1 MRTKLKRIGS
11 AFLSFA
17 VSLQIFIGTTSWEGL
32 SLTTSADTVNADGS
46 KTVALDHCSLSRDND
61 KKFRKDITYMH
72 KSDCKFYGDESS
84 IWGWLCTC
92 PTCGRTVEV
101 AYYVYSAQVNPNDGG
116 DHCWNCFYR
125 YCDSRYDK
133 GMPNFRHNVEYC
145 IYGEWSK
152 DSSNPTAKVWP
163 LNVTTYDSLSY
174 NIKVTHPN
182 VIDVQPATKTDY
194 VRPGNKVAISITGA
208 QAGSKIKVTDTVA
221 NSERIVSVG
230 ANGIGV
236 YSFVMPEKAMSFTV
250 ERYCTASASSITYG
264 QSLNDSALTA
274 ENAPYAGHWEWDD
287 PDITPSVSDS
297 NSTSYAVSYIPD
309 DNNNA
314 VIHSTTKLAV
324 RKFLPNI
331 TAEDI
336 IASDITYGNTLAD
349 SNITCELP
357 KLNGID
363 VTGSFAWENNT
374 IAPNAGTPS
383 YNVVFTP
390 VDTANIETIMV
401 SKQITVNKAP
411 VVIDDDMRATVSA
424 MSITYEQ
431 TLADSVLSGSVP
443 RPGHYEW
450 KHPDIV
456 PTVADSNT
464 AVYDVVFIP
473 DDPNYADVDL
483 TCMLSVSKKSHT
495 FSDQDIT
502 NLSVSDL
509 IYGQT
514 LSESTI
520 SGTTP
525 VAGSYRFINGSNVP
539 TVNGTNNFAVEFVP
553 ADTDNYEI
561 SPVGDVHVT
570 VNQADPIITAEQL
583 AAMTVSEITYGQT
596 LADSTITATP
606 TTPGSFEWSDK
617 TIAPAVA
624 NSLNTDY
631 EITFT
636 PDDTINYK
644 VKKIYKTI
652 KVNPAPIILS
662 EAIKQSV
669 TATGITYGDTL
680 ADSALTGDVPQA
692 GHYKWVDNTIA
703 PSVADSNR
711 TAYDVVFVPD
721 DENYANA
728 TLTVTLT
735 ISKKAYLP
743 ADFIN
748 IQASSIVYGQSLAD
762 SDITGNAPI
771 QGSFKWVDE
780 AITPTVSGTNNFAVK
795 FVPIDTDNY
804 EIVSIGDVHVTVTP
818 ATLVVTGTGIASGTY
833 GDALNQLTISG
844 LTVKFNGTEIRG
856 SWSLVGTEIPNIP
869 DSNFYTATFTPDENA
884 DCFNTLTT
892 NVSLNI
898 IANLIISPT
907 NSGDE
912 LIYGTDYT
920 YDDTT
925 PRKLIILSSKPIT
938 IKNADPNVPIS
949 DTIKIAKD
957 IDANINLAGVNIN
970 NTCAIEIEEGS
981 TGDVTITLADGTNN
995 ILKSDTGHAG
1005 IEKNGNSEDIG
1016 KLIINGTGSLTVQGG
1031 ENAAGIGGSN
1041 GKSAANI
1048 IIDNGNINTIG
1059 GANGAGIG
1067 GGANG
1072 NGSNITINGGTVNA
1086 TGGTNAAGIGGGNG
1100 GNGENIVINN
1110 GTVNATGG
1118 ENGAGIGGGANGNGT
1133 DITVNDGTVT
1143 ATGGTNGAGIGG
1155 GATSNGENIV
1165 INNGTVIATGGENG
1179 AGIGGGQNGHGKD
1192 ITLAGGNITAT
1203 GGANASSIGGGSNG
1217 NLETLVITGGTIIAT
1232 GGAGGAGIGG
1242 GANGTS
1248 ADISIT
1254 GGSIS
1259 AEGGS
1264 YTEDGNIYTGAA
1276 IGSGVGR
1283 VNGVPVNGIPAEI
1296 VNEDQITHLL
1306 TINVPTDSTI
1316 IVDGQTIV
1324 TGLPNIGLLLEEPG
1338 PHTVTINDVTVNYI
1352 WSDHNNKW
1360 MIIPDVI
1367 APIAKTNLKYTGNAQ
1382 ELITAGS
1389 TTGGTLEYSL
1399 AETEGYSTSIPT
1411 GTQANTYTIWY
1422 RVVGNDDYTDVA
1434 PVSIQVTISR
1444 KSSSGSS
1451 GGSSGGSSSG
1461 GSGSGS
1467 SSVTGNT
1474 LLNDKPAT
1482 WNSIADEISK
1492 FSKGTSAT
1500 ISMNGETII
1509 PSEVVKAIN
1518 DTDSKITFKL
1528 DGVFSWLIDGADIN
1542 SNEPID
1548 LSINRI
1554 SGVPTTGVDGI
1565 VGTQIKLNNNAIAG
1579 IDLGINFKK
1588 EYDNQFANLYKQ
1600 TSEGLEFVTCSKIC
1614 NTGYVLLEDVKYA
1627 GNYVVML
1634 SQFSS
1639 KPGDINGDGFI
1650 NAKDALAV
1658 LKHAVG
1664 IEAVRDAKMADVNHD
1679 GYINAKD
1686 ALKILKVA
1694 IGLETM

>member
-1 MRTKLKRIGS
+1 M
-11 AFLSFA
+11 
-17 VSLQIFIGTTSWEGL
+17 
-32 SLTTSADTVNADGS
+32 
-46 KTVALDHCSLSRDND
+46 
-61 KKFRKDITYMH
+61 
-72 KSDCKFYGDESS
+72 
-84 IWGWLCTC
+84 
-92 PTCGRTVEV
+92 EV
-101 AYYVYSAQVNPNDGG
+101 AYYSGAAYTDPNDGG
-116 DHCWNCFYR
+116 ERCWKCYHQ
-125 YCDSRYDK
+125 YCDSMYNK
-133 GMPNFRHNVEYC
+133 GMPNFRHNIEYC
-145 IYGEWSK
+145 IYGEYSR
-152 DSSNPTAKVWP
+152 DSSDPTVKVWP
-163 LNVTTYDSLSY
+163 LNVTTHDGLSY
-174 NIKVTHPN
+174 DIKVTHPK
-182 VIDVQPATKTDY
+182 VSDVKPATKTDY
-194 VRPGNKVAISITGA
+194 VYRGNNVAISITGA

-264 QSLNDSALTA
+264 QSLNDSVLTA

-336 IASDITYGNTLAD
+336 IASDITYGDTLAD
-349 SNITCELP
+349 SNITCDLP

-363 VTGSFAWENNT
+363 ITGSFAWENNT

-390 VDTANIETIMV
+390 VDTVNIETIMV
-401 SKQITVNKAP
+401 SKQITVNKAA

-424 MSITYEQ
+424 MGITYEQ
-431 TLADSVLSGSVP
+431 TLANSVLSGSVP

-464 AVYDVVFIP
+464 TVYDVVFIP

-495 FSDQDIT
+495 FSDQDIA

-525 VAGSYRFINGSNVP
+525 IAGSYRFVNGSTVP

-570 VNQADPIITAEQL
+570 VNQADPVITTEQL
-583 AAMTVSEITYGQT
+583 AAITVSEITYGQT
-596 LADSTITATP
+596 LADSTITATS

-636 PDDTINYK
+636 PDDTVNYK
-644 VKKIYKTI
+644 VKKIYKMV
-652 KVNPAPIILS
+652 KVNNAPIILS

-669 TATGITYGDTL
+669 MATGITYGDTL
-680 ADSALTGDVPQA
+680 ADSTLTGNVPQA
-692 GHYKWVDNTIA
+692 GHYEWVDNTIA
-703 PSVADSNR
+703 PSVADSNI

-728 TLTVTLT
+728 ALTVTLT
-735 ISKKAYLP
+735 VSKKAYLP
-743 ADFIN
+743 ADFTN
-748 IQASSIVYGQSLAD
+748 IQTSNIVYGKSLVD
-762 SDITGNAPI
+762 SDITGNTPI

-780 AITPTVSGTNNFAVK
+780 DTIPKVGELNNFAVK
-795 FVPIDTDNY
+795 FVPNDIDNY
-804 EIVSIGDVHVTVTP
+804 EVVSVGDIHVTVTP
-818 ATLVVTGTGIASGTY
+818 ATLTVTGTGIANGTY
-833 GDALNQLTISG
+833 GDALNQFIVSG
-844 LTVKFNGTEIRG
+844 LTVKFDGTEISG
-856 SWSLVGTEIPNIP
+856 SWSLEGTEIPNIP
-869 DSNFYTATFTPDENA
+869 DSNSYTATFTPNDNA

-892 NVSLNI
+892 NVSLSI
-898 IANLIISPT
+898 TADLIISQT

-912 LIYGTDYT
+912 LIYGVDYT

-938 IKNADPNVPIS
+938 IKNADPNVPTS
-949 DTIKIAKD
+949 NTIKIAKD
-957 IDANINLAGVNIN
+957 INANITLAGVNIDG
-970 NTCAIEIEEGS
+970 TCAIEIEEDS
-981 TGDVTITLADGTNN
+981 TGDVTITLADGTDN
-995 ILKSDTGHAG
+995 ILKSGTGHAG
-1005 IEKNGNSEDIG
+1005 IEKNGNSDDIG
-1016 KLIINGTGSLTVQGG
+1016 KLIINGNGSLTVQGG
-1031 ENAAGIGGSN
+1031 ENAAGIGGGN

-1048 IIDNGNINTIG
+1048 VIDSGNINTIG
-1059 GANGAGIG
+1059 GENGAGIG

-1072 NGSNITINGGTVNA
+1072 NGTDITVNDSTVIA
-1086 TGGTNAAGIGGGNG
+1086 TGGTNGAGIGGGDG

-1118 ENGAGIGGGANGNGT
+1118 ENGAGIGGG
-1133 DITVNDGTVT
+1133 
-1143 ATGGTNGAGIGG
+1143 
-1155 GATSNGENIV
+1155 
-1165 INNGTVIATGGENG
+1165 
-1179 AGIGGGQNGHGKD
+1179 QNGHGKN
-1192 ITLAGGNITAT
+1192 ISLAGGKITAN
-1203 GGANASSIGGGSNG
+1203 GGANASGIGGGSDG
-1217 NLETLVITGGTIIAT
+1217 NLETITITDGTIIAT

-1248 ADISIT
+1248 AGISIT

-1283 VNGVPVNGIPAEI
+1283 IDGVPINGIPAEI
-1296 VNEDQITHLL
+1296 VNEDKITHLL
-1306 TINVPTDSTI
+1306 TINAPTGSTI
-1316 IVDGQTIV
+1316 IVDGQTII
-1324 TGLPNIGLLLEEPG
+1324 TNLPNIGLLLEEPG
-1338 PHTVTINDVTVNYI
+1338 PHTVTIDDVTVTYI

-1360 MIIPDVI
+1360 MIIPDVT
-1367 APIAKTNLKYTGNAQ
+1367 APTAKSDLKYNGNAQ

-1399 AETEGYSTSIPT
+1399 SATESYSTSIPT

-1600 TSEGLEFVTCSKIC
+1600 TSAGLEFVTCSKIC
-1614 NTGYVLLEDVKYA
+1614 NTGYVLLEDVKRA

-1634 SQFSS
+1634 SQFSD
-1639 KPGDINGDGFI
+1639 KPGDINGDGYV

-1664 IEAVRDAKMADVNHD
+1664 IEDVRDTKMADVNHD